1 MTVVVPLSA
10 FLMFISEFVLNSL
23 IALRSLYDRLGFGF
37 ISLISASSVLT
48 SSRKVSRAT
57 DL

>member
-10 FLMFISEFVLNSL
+10 FLMFISEFVLDSL

-37 ISLISASSVLT
+37 ISLILASSVLT